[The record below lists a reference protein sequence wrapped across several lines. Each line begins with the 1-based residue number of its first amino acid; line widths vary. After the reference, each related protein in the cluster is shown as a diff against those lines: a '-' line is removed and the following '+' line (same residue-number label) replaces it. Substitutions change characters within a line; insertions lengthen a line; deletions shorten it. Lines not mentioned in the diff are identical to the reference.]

1 MITTIPTSKVVR
13 VSLSVEP
20 TYNTANPFAVGLIL
34 ADVPPTNSAN
44 ANTINYYSDLTSV
57 AADWASTTQ
66 AYKACKAFFNQ
77 SPRPDSVAIA
87 SIKSGETI
95 TDALNRING
104 FNSIWYGLTLAVGTG
119 FATAAEIQE
128 AAEWASP
135 SNKAFFYTTNDADCL
150 DASVNTDIGS
160 LLKLAGYSYAFGQ
173 YDDNDAYA
181 GVSAMARILS
191 VNYDMQNATITLKFK
206 QEPGVTPVSITETQ
220 RQALVGKNLN
230 YYAYFGDGNAM
241 LAEGVVASGR
251 FLDEVIGLDWFKKK
265 LQDQIFGFL
274 YTRTTKVPQTDRGM
288 ALLVQQADI
297 ACQAAVNCGL
307 IAPGAWNGSD
317 LGEVKTGDFL
327 PKGYYIY
334 ASKLSSQSQ
343 SDRAARIAPPLQI
356 IVKGAGAI
364 HSVDIAV
371 TFEQ

>member
-1 MITTIPTSKVVR
+1 MKSTIPTSKVVR

-34 ADVPPTNSAN
+34 TDAPPAN
-44 ANTINYYSDLTSV
+44 PANTNTISYYSDLTSV
-57 AADWASTTQ
+57 AADWESTSQ
-66 AYKACKAFFNQ
+66 AYKACVSFFNQ

-87 SIKSGETI
+87 SMNDGETI
-95 TDALNRING
+95 TAALNRING
-104 FNSIWYGLTLAVGTG
+104 FNAIWYGLTLAVGTG
-119 FATAAEIQE
+119 FASAAQIHE
-128 AAEWASP
+128 AAEWANP
-135 SNKAFFYTTNDADCL
+135 NNKALFYTTNDADCL
-150 DASVNTDIGS
+150 DSSIDTDIAS
-160 LLKLAGYSYAFGQ
+160 LLNIAGYDYAFGQ

-181 GVSAMARILS
+181 SVSAMARILS

-206 QEPGVTPVSITETQ
+206 QEPGITPVSITETQ
-220 RQALVGKNLN
+220 RQALEGKNLN
-230 YYAYFGDGNAM
+230 YYAYFGDYNAM
-241 LAEGVVASGR
+241 IAEGVVASGR

-265 LQDQIFGFL
+265 LQDQVFGFL

-307 IAPGAWNGSD
+307 IAPGTWNGGD

-334 ASKLSSQSQ
+334 ANKLSSQSQ
-343 SDRAARIAPPLQI
+343 SDRAKRVAPPLQI
-356 IVKGAGAI
+356 LIKGAGAI

>member
-1 MITTIPTSKVVR
+1 MTTTIPTSKVVR
-13 VSLSVEP
+13 VSLSVES

-34 ADVPPTNSAN
+34 TDVSPTNTSN
-44 ANTINYYSDLTSV
+44 TNTISYYSDLTAV

-77 SPRPDSVAIA
+77 SPRPDNVAIA

-95 TDALNRING
+95 TEALDRING
-104 FNSIWYGLTLAVGTG
+104 FNSVWYGLTLAVGTG

-128 AAEWASP
+128 AAEWANP
-135 SNKAFFYTTNDADCL
+135 SKKALFYTTNDTDCL
-150 DASVNTDIGS
+150 DASVTTDIAS
-160 LLKLAGYSYAFGQ
+160 LLYAAGYDYAFGQ

-181 GVSAMARILS
+181 SVSAMARILS
-191 VNYDMQNATITLKFK
+191 VNYDMKDATITLKFK
-206 QEPGVTPVSITETQ
+206 KEPGVTPVSITETQ
-220 RQALVGKNLN
+220 RLALVGKKLN
-230 YYAYFGDGNAM
+230 CYAYFGDDNAM
-241 LAEGVVASGR
+241 LAEGVVSSGR

-307 IAPGAWNGSD
+307 IAPGTWNGSD

-334 ASKLSSQSQ
+334 ANKLSSQSQ
-343 SDRAARIAPPLQI
+343 SDRAARIAPPLQLLI
-356 IVKGAGAI
+356 KGAGAI
-364 HSVDIAV
+364 HSVDVAV